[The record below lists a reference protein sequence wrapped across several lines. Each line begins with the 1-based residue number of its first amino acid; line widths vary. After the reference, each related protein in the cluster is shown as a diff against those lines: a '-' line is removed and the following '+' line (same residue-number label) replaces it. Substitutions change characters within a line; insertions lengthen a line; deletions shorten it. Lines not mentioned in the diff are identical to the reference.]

1 MRRSSRTTH
10 VRKRVWNIGRLLV
23 LTAALLVTFGVFFLT
38 AMRITTR
45 AREVEVP
52 DLRGKSIADA
62 RLILEQ
68 QGLSLRLE
76 EPRRA
81 DKTVPADHV
90 LTQDPAPGEVIRR
103 QRFVRLRLSDGQRAP
118 ALPSVADLAERTAE
132 ATLAGD
138 QIAVGYRAEV
148 RSATYRPGVVIAQ
161 DPAPKERAATVNLL
175 VNRAEGGATFVVP
188 DLIGSLGIRAAD
200 ILRSIGFRVA
210 INSEVQ
216 FPGLPP
222 GVVVRQSP
230 QSGFRIS
237 AGDTI
242 TLEVSR

>member
-1 MRRSSRTTH
+1 MRRPSRTIH

-52 DLRGKSIADA
+52 DLRGKSISDA
-62 RLILEQ
+62 RVLLEQ
-68 QGLSLRLE
+68 HGLSLRIE

-81 DKTVPADHV
+81 DKSVPADHV
-90 LTQDPAPGEVIRR
+90 LTQDPAPGDVIRR

-118 ALPSVADLAERTAE
+118 ALPSVADLPERTAE

-138 QIAVGYRAEV
+138 QIAVGYRAEI
-148 RSATYRPGVVIAQ
+148 RSTTYRPGVVVAQ
-161 DPAPKERAATVNLL
+161 DPAPKQRAATVNLV

-188 DLIGSLGIRAAD
+188 DLIGSLGVRAAD

-230 QSGFRIS
+230 QPGFQIT

-242 TLEVSR
+242 TLEVTR

>member
-1 MRRSSRTTH
+1 MRRSSRSIH

-23 LTAALLVTFGVFFLT
+23 LTAGLLLTFGVFFLT

-52 DLRGKSIADA
+52 DLRGKNISEA
-62 RLILEQ
+62 RAILEQ
-68 QGLSLRLE
+68 HGLTLRLE

-103 QRFVRLRLSDGQRAP
+103 QRIVRLRLSEGQRAP
-118 ALPSVADLAERTAE
+118 ALPSVADLPERTAE
-132 ATLAGD
+132 ATLAGE
-138 QIAVGYRAEV
+138 QIAIGYRAEI
-148 RSATYRPGVVIAQ
+148 RSSQYRPGAVVAQ
-161 DPAPKERAATVNLL
+161 DPAPKQRSATVNLV

-188 DLIGSLGIRAAD
+188 DLIGSLGVRAAD
-200 ILRSIGFRVA
+200 ILRSMGFRVA

-230 QSGFRIS
+230 QPGFQIG

>member
-1 MRRSSRTTH
+1 MRRPSRTTY
-10 VRKRVWNIGRLLV
+10 VRKRVGNIGRLLV
-23 LTAALLVTFGVFFLT
+23 LTAGLLVTFGVFFLT

-52 DLRGKSIADA
+52 DLRGKSISEA
-62 RLILEQ
+62 RTILEQ
-68 QGLSLRLE
+68 EGLSLRLE

-118 ALPSVADLAERTAE
+118 ALPSVADLPERTAE

-138 QIAVGYRAEV
+138 QIAVGYRAEI
-148 RSATYRPGVVIAQ
+148 RSTNYRPGVVVAQ
-161 DPAPKERAATVNLL
+161 DPAPKQRAATVNLL

-230 QSGFRIS
+230 QAGFQIS